1 MSFEVDMTDHTGTLV
16 YEGRAQDIAAM
27 CKKTKER
34 LECWGDIQRRS
45 LEATTAVQ
53 GSEGGP
59 AEFEEVASE
68 EGGGCLPG

>member
-1 MSFEVDMTDHTGTLV
+1 MTGHTGTLV

-45 LEATTAVQ
+45 LEATTA

-59 AEFEEVASE
+59 AESEELASE
-68 EGGGCLPG
+68 VGGGCLPG